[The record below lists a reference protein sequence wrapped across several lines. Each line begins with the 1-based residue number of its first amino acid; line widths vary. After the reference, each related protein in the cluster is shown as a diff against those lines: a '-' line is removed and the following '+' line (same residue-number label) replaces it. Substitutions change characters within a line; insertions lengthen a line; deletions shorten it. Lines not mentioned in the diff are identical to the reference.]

1 MKKISQIEKNAILEM
16 HSKLK
21 KPLISEQVVGD
32 SEAKLTKM
40 LADGCVKNG
49 KIVEMDSPNPVYQF
63 AIKQE
68 STKTPGKFR
77 FFFADRRVGSFDG
90 NNKFNFSP
98 SKFSCNA
105 AQQAKLDASTKE
117 KETVVNTDIT
127 RELEQYGWKKRGDI
141 AVTDTELGQLYQKH
155 PKYDLYKLKI
165 NNAKVGGYTEEQKA
179 FIKLWTENDAY
190 VEKLSPEQLALGT
203 YKPVKVPGSEGLFP
217 GGLIMYRP
225 AVTVPEISVC
235 KDNIKKYYEAFKNR
249 SEELTDS
256 EFNKL
261 KPVVQG
267 CIDKYNGKW
276 GGIFSNVDNYVK
288 VLTGDAP
295 GGPLSTGED
304 SKFRLKSPRN
314 IKL

>member
-1 MKKISQIEKNAILEM
+1 MKKISQIEKNTILEM

-32 SEAKLTKM
+32 TKSKLSKM
-40 LADGCVKNG
+40 LDDGCVKNG
-49 KIVEMDSPNPVYQF
+49 KIVEMESKNPVLQF
-63 AIKQE
+63 AIRQE

-77 FFFADRRVGSFDG
+77 YFFADNRVGSFDG
-90 NNKFNFSP
+90 NGKFEFSA
-98 SKFSCNA
+98 SKWSCNA
-105 AQQAKLDASTKE
+105 SQQAKFDASTKE
-117 KETVVNTDIT
+117 KETIVNTDIA

-165 NNAKVGGYTEEQKA
+165 NNAKVGGYTEEQQA
-179 FIKLWTENDAY
+179 FIDLWKGKEY
-190 VEKLSPEQLALGT
+190 VEKLTPEQLALGT
-203 YKPVKVPGSEGLFP
+203 YKQVKVSGSEGLFP

-225 AVTVPEISVC
+225 AVTVPEISEC
-235 KDNIKKYYEAFKNR
+235 KDNIKQYYEAFKNR

>member
-1 MKKISQIEKNAILEM
+1 M
-16 HSKLK
+16 
-21 KPLISEQVVGD
+21 
-32 SEAKLTKM
+32 
-40 LADGCVKNG
+40 
-49 KIVEMDSPNPVYQF
+49 
-63 AIKQE
+63 
-68 STKTPGKFR
+68 
-77 FFFADRRVGSFDG
+77 
-90 NNKFNFSP
+90 
-98 SKFSCNA
+98 
-105 AQQAKLDASTKE
+105 
-117 KETVVNTDIT
+117 
-127 RELEQYGWKKRGDI
+127 
-141 AVTDTELGQLYQKH
+141 
-155 PKYDLYKLKI
+155 
-165 NNAKVGGYTEEQKA
+165 
-179 FIKLWTENDAY
+179 
-190 VEKLSPEQLALGT
+190 GT
-203 YKPVKVPGSEGLFP
+203 YKQVKVPGSEGLFP

-235 KDNIKKYYEAFKNR
+235 KDNIKQYYEAFKNR

>member
-117 KETVVNTDIT
+117 QETVVNTDIA
-127 RELEQYGWKKRGDI
+127 RELEQYGWKKRGEI
-141 AVTDTELGQLYQKH
+141 EVTDTELGQLYQKH

-165 NNAKVGGYTEEQKA
+165 NNAKVGGYTEEQQA
-179 FIKLWTENDAY
+179 FIDLWKQKDY
-190 VEKLSPEQLALGT
+190 VEKLTPEQLALGT
-203 YKPVKVPGSEGLFP
+203 YKQVKVSGSEGLFP

-225 AVTVPEISVC
+225 AVIVPEISVC
-235 KDNIKKYYEAFKNR
+235 KDNIKQYYEAFKNR

>member
-32 SEAKLTKM
+32 TKSKLSKM
-40 LADGCVKNG
+40 LDDGCVKNG
-49 KIVEMDSPNPVYQF
+49 KIVEMESKNPVLQF
-63 AIKQE
+63 AIRQE

-77 FFFADRRVGSFDG
+77 YFFADNRVGSFDG
-90 NNKFNFSP
+90 NGKFEFSA
-98 SKFSCNA
+98 SKWSCNA
-105 AQQAKLDASTKE
+105 SQQAKFDASTKE
-117 KETVVNTDIT
+117 KETIVNTDIA

-165 NNAKVGGYTEEQKA
+165 NNAKVGGYTEEQQA
-179 FIKLWTENDAY
+179 FIDLWKQKEY
-190 VEKLSPEQLALGT
+190 VEKLTPEQLALGT
-203 YKPVKVPGSEGLFP
+203 YKQVKVSGSEGLFP

-225 AVTVPEISVC
+225 AVTVPEISEC
-235 KDNIKKYYEAFKNR
+235 KDNIKQYYEAFKNR